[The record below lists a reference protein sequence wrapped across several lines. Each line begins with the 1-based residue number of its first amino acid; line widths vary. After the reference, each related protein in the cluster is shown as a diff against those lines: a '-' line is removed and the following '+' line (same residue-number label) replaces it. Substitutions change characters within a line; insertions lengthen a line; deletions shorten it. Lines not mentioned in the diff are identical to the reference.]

1 MTFGDWFNKNRPTIF
16 MVGGIASM
24 IGGTVASCWGTIKA
38 NKVIND
44 TNIQVLALRTQRN
57 QTEDAE
63 KKELLKKE
71 ERKVIAKATAKV
83 AGYYSIGVGL
93 SGLGIAGICI
103 SHAQMQARLAMG
115 ASAYAALSTLVS
127 RYQDILAEKGLT
139 AEEEKMRLG
148 VKEEREIEA
157 KKVDIS
163 TGEITTVKEK
173 IQILDPNLQGSP
185 YAFYFDSTTSD
196 DFVDV
201 KDLDP
206 DLAIDMSIRILQA
219 KQAYLNDMLKAKNC
233 GRAKVPIFMSD
244 VLDALGMKHDG
255 IPRYDEYGNITS
267 YDTDLPRVCGWVYDP
282 DNPSVSNYIDLR
294 IKSVYVLDEHG
305 GLKRTVILDPNVDGN
320 VLGYEYVKGAK

>member
-71 ERKVIAKATAKV
+71 ERKIIAKATAKV

-127 RYQDILAEKGLT
+127 RYQDLLAEKGLT
-139 AEEEKMRLG
+139 ADEEKMRLG

-185 YAFYFDSTTSD
+185 YAFYFDATTSD

-233 GRAKVPIFMSD
+233 GRTKIPIFMSD
-244 VLDALGMKHDG
+244 VLDELGMKHDG
-255 IPRYDEYGNITS
+255 IPRYDEYGNIVS

-282 DNPSVSNYIDLR
+282 DNPNVSNYIDLR
-294 IKSVYVLDEHG
+294 IKSVYVLDENG